1 MTKNTDM
8 TSIFTLTIQ
17 KLEKTTDSFWKCDF
31 KFSLFQED
39 LICLS
44 TYLLSKSSNH
54 HWRCFF
60 FLLFAKNIV
69 LEKYTRK
76 NLTMSYLAVSLS
88 RGNVPLIFM
97 LWNWLWKLWNAGEHW
112 LEMSWTLF
120 LKLGVLLNLQQ
131 CRISS
136 IYVNKNGNLLII
148 ENVKGHIISM
158 N

>member
-1 MTKNTDM
+1 MTKNADM

-17 KLEKTTDSFWKCDF
+17 KLQIHSGNV
-31 KFSLFQED
+31 
-39 LICLS
+39 I
-44 TYLLSKSSNH
+44 SNLVYSRKI
-54 HWRCFF
+54 WSVWALTSCPSQVTISEGVFF

-76 NLTMSYLAVSLS
+76 NLIMSYLAVSLS
-88 RGNVPLIFM
+88 RANVPLIFM
-97 LWNWLWKLWNAGEHW
+97 LWNWLWKLWNVGEHW

-136 IYVNKNGNLLII
+136 IYVNKIGNLLII